1 MHEAILCTTIVNA
14 PGLKLQTVEQISDE
28 EIIATTSDGALL
40 HIKPDTNGKH
50 LPWQVVHA
58 IKSFSKKPVSS

>member
-1 MHEAILCTTIVNA
+1 M
-14 PGLKLQTVEQISDE
+14 EQISDE

-50 LPWQVVHA
+50 LPWQVSQNRNENQKEASPSHEWVR
-58 IKSFSKKPVSS
+58 FGWDGMLCD